1 VRKTRYISAVKEFP
15 QLIDKIMKQKTLATW
30 LAFLFGAFGAH
41 WFYLNQRRAWLYLL
55 LFPLS
60 FFAGCIDALRLGLMP
75 DERWNQIFNPT
86 LPEDTPQS
94 SWVTVVGVGLALA
107 IGVTVMMASMAVLFQ
122 WYFVG
127 MAS

>member
-1 VRKTRYISAVKEFP
+1 
-15 QLIDKIMKQKTLATW
+15 MKQKTLATW

-41 WFYLNQRRAWLYLL
+41 WFYLNQRRAWLYLF

-60 FFAGCIDALRLGLMP
+60 FFAGCIDALRLGLMS
-75 DERWNQIFNPT
+75 DERWNQSFNPT

-94 SWVTVVGVGLALA
+94 NWLTVVGVGLALA
-107 IGVTVMMASMAVLFQ
+107 IGVTVMMASLAVLFQ